1 MRRYL
6 VIAHQ
11 TAISEALDSQVD
23 TCRDG
28 GECSFHLVV
37 PVTHPHG
44 AWSDGS
50 VHAVA
55 EARLTE
61 ALAHFRDRGVEM
73 TGAVGDVSPVRAAGD
88 ALLEADYDEVILSTL
103 PPGPSRWL
111 RQDAVH
117 RLQRSIDIPVTHVVA
132 AAVPA

>member
-11 TAISEALDSQVD
+11 TAISEALDGQVD
-23 TCRDG
+23 ACREA

-55 EARLTE
+55 ASRLEE
-61 ALAHFRDRGVEM
+61 ALAHFRDRGVAM
-73 TGAVGDVSPVRAAGD
+73 TGAVGDVSPVRAVGD

-111 RQDAVH
+111 RQDALH

-132 AAVPA
+132 APVPA